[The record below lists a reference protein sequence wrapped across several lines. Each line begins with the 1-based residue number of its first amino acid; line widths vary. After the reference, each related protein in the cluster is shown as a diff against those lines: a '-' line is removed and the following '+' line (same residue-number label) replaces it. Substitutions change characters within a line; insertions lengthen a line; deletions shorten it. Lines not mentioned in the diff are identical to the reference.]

1 MDSERLRCLEDR
13 QALQALLVSY
23 ARSCDDRDWPRYR
36 SLFTPD
42 ADIDYTGAYGR
53 RGRRD
58 EIADWIEELMNA
70 PALQHT
76 QHMLSNF
83 EIALNGDRASGRA
96 DYLNPDVFTC
106 PGRRELLVNGGTY
119 DFTAVRT
126 EAGWRLSTLAARIL
140 WSAKGKVLANPLG

>member
-1 MDSERLRCLEDR
+1 MDSERLRRLEDR
-13 QALQALLVSY
+13 QALQELLVSY

-42 ADIDYTGAYGR
+42 AEINYSDAYGR

-58 EIADWIEELMNA
+58 EIAEWIEGLMSS

-83 EIALNGDRASGRA
+83 EIRVDGDRASGRA
-96 DYLNPDVFTC
+96 DYLNPDIFAR
-106 PGRRELLVNGGTY
+106 PGRRELLVNGGIY
-119 DFTAVRT
+119 DFTAIRT
-126 EAGWRLSTLAARIL
+126 DAGWRLTALTARIL
-140 WSAKGKVLANPLG
+140 WSAKGKVLAAPLG